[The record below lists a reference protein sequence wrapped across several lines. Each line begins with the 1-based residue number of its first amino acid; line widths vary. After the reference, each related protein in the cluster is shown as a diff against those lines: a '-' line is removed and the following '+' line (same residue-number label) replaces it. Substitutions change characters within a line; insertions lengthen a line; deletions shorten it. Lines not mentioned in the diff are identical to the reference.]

1 MRVESI
7 LIFATIP
14 WVGIGK
20 ACVWAVLTGGL
31 SFAWSESVSA
41 LADDT
46 LSDDPIP
53 SGERYC
59 DLSPSTPFGRE
70 LHFRTCLAPT
80 EVYNP
85 SAPLTINKATRRTYA
100 SITVDVGD
108 RFGPHRGMVRR
119 TPSGARGQS
128 YLR

>member
-1 MRVESI
+1 MLVESI

-31 SFAWSESVSA
+31 SFAWSESVPGWPTIRSVM
-41 LADDT
+41 T
-46 LSDDPIP
+46 RFR
-53 SGERYC
+53 SGGRYC
-59 DLSPSTPFGRE
+59 DLSPTTPFGRE
-70 LHFRTCLAPT
+70 LHLRTCPAPT